1 MSGQRVTRQ
10 RVTSKAIV
18 IEKGGKLRLL
28 KQNIIMKI
36 YVYDMV
42 DFEEKILAD
51 LAMNSD
57 DEIVCF
63 RERFTLEQLEKIVD
77 ADAISILG
85 YSHVDETMLEKMKEK
100 GILYISTRTIGY
112 DHIDVKKAK
121 EMGIKVYNAFYE
133 PNNVADF
140 AVMSML
146 ILLRKAQVSICR
158 ALVNDFSLD
167 GMKGREMRS
176 MTVGVIGTGKIGAT
190 VVRNLSGF
198 GCKIL
203 AYDPY
208 ENAKLKEYA
217 TYVDLDTLYHESDI
231 ITLHTPLTSDNYH
244 MINKESI
251 EKMKDGVIIIN
262 TARGALIDTDDLIDA
277 LESEKVGGAG
287 IDTLEE
293 EQGIMHVHVGT
304 QIMNNKRS
312 LLYIKQFPNVLY
324 TQHYGFF
331 TEEAI
336 MSMVTCGI
344 TSLQDGFYGRESR
357 CEVKQPGI

>member
-1 MSGQRVTRQ
+1 MIAPFFIAGFDTPSDLCCRIRLYNKGLCPLTPEFIALGFRRSKKEQHQVLLLQ
-10 RVTSKAIV
+10 TSNNNYGWYQYHAGIFGEV
-18 IEKGGKLRLL
+18 
-28 KQNIIMKI
+28 
-36 YVYDMV
+36 
-42 DFEEKILAD
+42 
-51 LAMNSD
+51 NSTPYPCKSKFQSEVWD
-57 DEIVCF
+57 NWNLF
-63 RERFTLEQLEKIVD
+63 FQL
-77 ADAISILG
+77 
-85 YSHVDETMLEKMKEK
+85 T
-100 GILYISTRTIGY
+100 
-112 DHIDVKKAK
+112 
-121 EMGIKVYNAFYE
+121 GIKVYNAFYE

-146 ILLRKAQVSICR
+146 ILLRKAKVSICR

-357 CEVKQPGI
+357 CEVK